1 MMVVSATAFADAVL
15 DFEVTEVG
23 YDNGVLKAAG
33 VFTNSGDRAI
43 EKVNKVD
50 VKIFLYND
58 DGDSKEVANHYFTD
72 LAVQLAPGESIEY
85 TLEFPDVAEYEDA
98 TQWSAEE
105 GDWEFTYLDE
115 AVEEVV
121 VYEEEV
127 VVYEEKVVYEEE
139 VVIYEEEVVY
149 EEEAVVYEEEA
160 VYEDEVVY
168 EEAAVE
174 EEAAILDFQ
183 ITSVY
188 FEDGKLMATGKFI
201 NTGSKNIETV
211 ESVYVKIWLY
221 NEAGDSEQAADHV
234 FSGLSVHLMPGE
246 EIEYTLEFVGVPEY
260 TDATAWDASEEE
272 WTFTYFE

>member
-1 MMVVSATAFADAVL
+1 MKKALKSVIAALFLVCSMMVVSATAFADAVL

-23 YDNGVLKAAG
+23 YENGVLKAAG

-115 AVEEVV
+115 AVEE
-121 VYEEEV
+121 
-127 VVYEEKVVYEEE
+127 
-139 VVIYEEEVVY
+139 EVVY

-168 EEAAVE
+168 

-234 FSGLSVHLMPGE
+234 FSSLTVHLMPGE
-246 EIEYTLEFVGVPEY
+246 EIEYTPEFVGVPEY